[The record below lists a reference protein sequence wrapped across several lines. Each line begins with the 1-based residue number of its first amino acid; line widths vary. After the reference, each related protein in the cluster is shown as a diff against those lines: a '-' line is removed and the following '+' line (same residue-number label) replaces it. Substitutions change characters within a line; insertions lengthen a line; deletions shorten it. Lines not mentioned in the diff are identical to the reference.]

1 MAPPHHGR
9 HAPALLVV
17 SHALAALGMS
27 LPWPLL
33 VAEVWSHTHDDLLLG
48 ISGAARML
56 PYVLLSWWVAQVGDR
71 FRRSAVI
78 RATLVGRAVLLVAAS
93 LVAGADRIGAAVV
106 LATATVAVGTA
117 AYPAAAAGMPALA
130 GRDNDRWT
138 GALVT
143 CEVASFVV
151 GPALGGLLV
160 GRASLAIG
168 SLVAAGLT
176 VAALVAISGVTMP
189 APSANAGVPRPEAP
203 SPRRFAVR
211 DVVSAGRGFLI
222 AIGVLVAL
230 NAALAGLSIVLLPL
244 AEQAWSDPGA
254 FGLATAVLGFGGL
267 LGPLVARIGLVSGL
281 AGGLVAF
288 AAVTAAVALS
298 PGLAWAAVPLAA
310 AGAVAVRAEALATEA
325 IQAAV
330 PDGRRATA
338 LGLADT
344 AMVGAALVA
353 TVAAPQIASATGAR
367 AHSLVVATGIAVAAA
382 LLTLARRGGG
392 SLGWRHGTVDQWPV
406 PCRGVVGVGGPDGR
420 PRR

>member
-1 MAPPHHGR
+1 MALPQTGR
-9 HAPALLVV
+9 NTPAVLVLG
-17 SHALAALGMS
+17 HALAALGMS

-33 VAEVWSHTHDDLLLG
+33 VAEVWSHTNDDLLLG
-48 ISGAARML
+48 LSGAARML

-78 RATLVGRAVLLVAAS
+78 RATLLGRAVLLVAAS
-93 LVAGADRIGAAVV
+93 VAADADSIGAAVV
-106 LATATVAVGTA
+106 LAAATVAVGTA

-160 GRASLAIG
+160 GRASLTFGCLI
-168 SLVAAGLT
+168 AAGLT
-176 VAALVAISGVTMP
+176 VLSLLAIRGITLPAPAPRSVTAPGLAGECGRSAIREVLTAGQGFLVA
-189 APSANAGVPRPEAP
+189 
-203 SPRRFAVR
+203 
-211 DVVSAGRGFLI
+211 L
-222 AIGVLVAL
+222 GVLVAL

-244 AEQAWSDPGA
+244 AERSWADPAG

-267 LGPLVARIGLVSGL
+267 LGPLVARLGLVSGL
-281 AGGLVAF
+281 AAGLVTF
-288 AAVTAAVALS
+288 SGVTAAVAVS
-298 PGLAWAAVPLAA
+298 PGLAWAVLPLAI
-310 AGAVAVRAEALATEA
+310 AGAVAVRAEAVATEA

-338 LGLADT
+338 LGIADT

-353 TVAAPQIASATGAR
+353 TVAAPHIASATGAR
-367 AHSLVVATGIAVAAA
+367 GHGLVVATGVLSAA
-382 LLTLARRGGG
+382 LIVALVRRGAG
-392 SLGWRHGTVDQWPV
+392 SLGWRRGTVDQWSLPGG
-406 PCRGVVGVGGPDGR
+406 GVVGVGGPDGCPDR
-420 PRR
+420 